1 MKKVCFFVISLL
13 ITITTAHAQDDWVT
27 HKGDNRISIKFPVEP
42 KELTPGS
49 FIAVDKD
56 SIVYIFTIVDFQVVA
71 NLDSVALAPIKTTPE
86 FADQLKTGM
95 KQGLPDVDFPDFA
108 IGTWKGFTSYN
119 SIGFDSK
126 KQKYDVFM
134 FIIGDKLYSV
144 STVAKEG
151 ASDEGHNNFI
161 HSIMLSN

>member
-1 MKKVCFFVISLL
+1 MKNIYALLISLFII
-13 ITITTAHAQDDWVT
+13 ITAAKAQDGWVD

-56 SIVYIFTIVDFQVVA
+56 SIAYIFTIVDFQVVA

-86 FADQLKTGM
+86 FAEQLKTGI

-108 IGTWKGFTSYN
+108 IGTWKGFTSYR

-126 KQKYDVFM
+126 KKKYDVLM
-134 FIIGDKLYSV
+134 FIIGNKLYSA
-144 STVAKEG
+144 STVAREG
-151 ASDEGHNNFI
+151 VSDQGHNNFI
-161 HSIMLSN
+161 NSITLSN